1 MKLCI
6 AEKPSVAREI
16 AEVIGAKEKKIGYY
30 EGNGYQVTW
39 TFGHFCT
46 LKEPHE
52 YKPSW
57 KPWNLSYLPIL
68 PPAYEIKL
76 IDNKGVVIG
85 KNLRGNDLE
94 EKIKFALSQ
103 NN

>member
-16 AEVIGAKEKKIGYY
+16 AQVIGANEMKIGYY
-30 EGNGYQVTW
+30 EGNGYQVSW

-52 YKPSW
+52 YNPSW
-57 KPWNLSYLPIL
+57 
-68 PPAYEIKL
+68 
-76 IDNKGVVIG
+76 
-85 KNLRGNDLE
+85 
-94 EKIKFALSQ
+94 
-103 NN
+103 